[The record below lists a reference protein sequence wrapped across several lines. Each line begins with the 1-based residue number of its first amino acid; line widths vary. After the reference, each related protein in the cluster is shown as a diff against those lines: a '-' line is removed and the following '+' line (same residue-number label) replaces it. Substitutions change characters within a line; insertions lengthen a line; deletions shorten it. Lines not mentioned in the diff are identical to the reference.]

1 MGIFY
6 KISLY
11 GLGKRLYAGFLVVGY
26 KTVSKP
32 DPPQL
37 FKQFPC
43 PFICRCAVRD
53 NGIINIKKKPS
64 VSFSVKLL
72 IVNYI
77 RRIQIFIRKKL
88 LNIYSTSVFFFQVI
102 IKFTQ
107 TVFHYFIPMLVN
119 PLNASAFCSVRETVS
134 ISGRITKI

>member
-77 RRIQIFIRKKL
+77 RRIQIFIRKK
-88 LNIYSTSVFFFQVI
+88 NF
-102 IKFTQ
+102 
-107 TVFHYFIPMLVN
+107 
-119 PLNASAFCSVRETVS
+119 
-134 ISGRITKI
+134 

>member
-1 MGIFY
+1 MNRFYKNRTDPRPLRSVNIRKQLIPHKNCPVRFCLDHLTGFFVILHSRFMGIFY

-11 GLGKRLYAGFLVVGY
+11 GPGKRLYAGFLVVGY

-64 VSFSVKLL
+64 VSSL
-72 IVNYI
+72 
-77 RRIQIFIRKKL
+77 
-88 LNIYSTSVFFFQVI
+88 
-102 IKFTQ
+102 
-107 TVFHYFIPMLVN
+107 
-119 PLNASAFCSVRETVS
+119 
-134 ISGRITKI
+134 